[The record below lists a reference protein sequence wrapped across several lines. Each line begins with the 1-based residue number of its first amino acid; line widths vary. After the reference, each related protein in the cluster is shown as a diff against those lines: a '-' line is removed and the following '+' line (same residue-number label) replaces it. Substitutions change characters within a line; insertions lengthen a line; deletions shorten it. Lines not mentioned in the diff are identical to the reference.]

1 MNANGPRISGLGAP
15 EAAAGTQSGPE
26 SVAAGAEA
34 ELPMTERPRNKI
46 PLRTI
51 SLVAAILMAAAAG
64 GYTCV
69 MHQKVE
75 ALRAQLVRTQAGVQA
90 ALGTLNNLR
99 IPKDVTA
106 DLASLEA
113 TVNKFKAATEA
124 RQKALDDGV
133 KPIPAL
139 ESKLTGQANA
149 LASKQAQME
158 QDLKSFQE
166 KSEVRMATIITVLK
180 NQDKIFRQLVG
191 GKTEP
196 GKEP

>member
-1 MNANGPRISGLGAP
+1 MNANGPRISGLEAP
-15 EAAAGTQSGPE
+15 EAAAETQNAPDLI
-26 SVAAGAEA
+26 AASAEA
-34 ELPMTERPRNKI
+34 ELPVAEDPRNKV

-51 SLVAAILMAAAAG
+51 GLLAAILMAVAAG
-64 GYTCV
+64 GYSCV
-69 MHQKVE
+69 LQQKVE

-99 IPKDVTA
+99 IPKDVSA

-124 RQKALDDGV
+124 RLKAFDDGIKQV
-133 KPIPAL
+133 PAL
-139 ESKLTGQANA
+139 GSKLTGQTDA

-158 QDLKSFQE
+158 KDLKSFQE
-166 KSEVRMATIITVLK
+166 KSEGRMATIITVLK
-180 NQDKIFRQLVG
+180 NQDKILGQLVG

>member
-1 MNANGPRISGLGAP
+1 MNTNGPRISGLEAP
-15 EAAAGTQSGPE
+15 EAATGTQNAPDL
-26 SVAAGAEA
+26 VAASAEA
-34 ELPMTERPRNKI
+34 ELPVEEAPCNKM
-46 PLRTI
+46 PLRT
-51 SLVAAILMAAAAG
+51 LGLLAAILMAAAAG
-64 GYTCV
+64 GYACV
-69 MHQKVE
+69 LQQKVE
-75 ALRAQLVRTQAGVQA
+75 ALRKQLVRTQAGVQA
-90 ALGTLNNLR
+90 GLGALNNLR

-124 RQKALDDGV
+124 RLKALDDGI
-133 KPIPAL
+133 KQIPAL
-139 ESKLTGQANA
+139 ESKLAGQTNA

-166 KSEVRMATIITVLK
+166 KSEGRMATIITVLK
-180 NQDKIFRQLVG
+180 NQDKILGQLVG